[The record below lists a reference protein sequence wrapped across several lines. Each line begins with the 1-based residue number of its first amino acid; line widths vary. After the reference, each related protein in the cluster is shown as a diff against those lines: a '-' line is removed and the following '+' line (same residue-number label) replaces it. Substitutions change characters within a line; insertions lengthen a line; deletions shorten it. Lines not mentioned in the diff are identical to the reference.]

1 MVVNL
6 LDNDKPSLH
15 EMVKHVD
22 HEPINDGG
30 MVDFQ
35 GVFIYIYYIYI
46 FQLLRYYM
54 TGTQND
60 SYFLD
65 VFGSFF
71 LAAASYGNT
80 SCLLTLVVQ
89 MSPTCFDL
97 FSMMHLVKL

>member
-35 GVFIYIYYIYI
+35 DVYLYIYIYI
-46 FQLLRYYM
+46 
-54 TGTQND
+54 
-60 SYFLD
+60 
-65 VFGSFF
+65 
-71 LAAASYGNT
+71 
-80 SCLLTLVVQ
+80 
-89 MSPTCFDL
+89 
-97 FSMMHLVKL
+97 